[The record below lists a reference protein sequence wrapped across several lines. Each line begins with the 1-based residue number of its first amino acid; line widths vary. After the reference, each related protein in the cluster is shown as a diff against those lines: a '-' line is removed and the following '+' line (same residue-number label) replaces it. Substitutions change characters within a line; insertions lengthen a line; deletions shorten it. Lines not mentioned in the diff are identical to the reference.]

1 MKYEVLLKEKGVKR
15 TKFCPSLFIIA
26 EVREEK
32 GEEKALEYSVI
43 RRRKIEGKFLVPC
56 FYFEVHEFFLILP

>member
-1 MKYEVLLKEKGVKR
+1 MK
-15 TKFCPSLFIIA
+15 
-26 EVREEK
+26 VREEK